1 MKKFRSVPAIITLLA
16 GFVTC
21 VLMIKNKITIVQY
34 LWTLALVMVGFYICG
49 VVVRFILNKVFEDK
63 KEDEH
68 PEGEEALEGEEGAE
82 EETPENTDVKDNQK
96 DNQKNNQKDNQKD
109 NKNQKQK
116 QKQGE

>member
-63 KEDEH
+63 KEDEN
-68 PEGEEALEGEEGAE
+68 PEDGEAPEGEEGAE
-82 EETPENTDVKDNQK
+82 TEAAEDTDEKEKQNQ
-96 DNQKNNQKDNQKD
+96 
-109 NKNQKQK
+109 NQKQK

>member
-63 KEDEH
+63 KEDEN
-68 PEGEEALEGEEGAE
+68 PEDGEAPEGEEGAE
-82 EETPENTDVKDNQK
+82 TEAAEDTDEKEKENQK
-96 DNQKNNQKDNQKD
+96 Q
-109 NKNQKQK
+109 NQKQK

>member
-63 KEDEH
+63 KEDEN
-68 PEGEEALEGEEGAE
+68 PEGGEALEGEEGAE
-82 EETPENTDVKDNQK
+82 TEASEDTDEKENQK
-96 DNQKNNQKDNQKD
+96 Q
-109 NKNQKQK
+109 NQKQK

>member
-63 KEDEH
+63 KEDEN
-68 PEGEEALEGEEGAE
+68 PEDGEAPEGEEGAE
-82 EETPENTDVKDNQK
+82 TEAAEDTDEKEKKSKIRSKSRNKVNETY
-96 DNQKNNQKDNQKD
+96 
-109 NKNQKQK
+109 
-116 QKQGE
+116 

>member
-63 KEDEH
+63 KEDEN
-68 PEGEEALEGEEGAE
+68 PEDGEAPEGEEGAE
-82 EETPENTDVKDNQK
+82 TEAAEDTDEKEKQ
-96 DNQKNNQKDNQKD
+96 
-109 NKNQKQK
+109 NQKQK

>member
-63 KEDEH
+63 KEDEN
-68 PEGEEALEGEEGAE
+68 PEGGEVPEGEEGAE
-82 EETPENTDVKDNQK
+82 AEATENTDEKENQ
-96 DNQKNNQKDNQKD
+96 
-109 NKNQKQK
+109 NQKQK

>member
-63 KEDEH
+63 KEDEN
-68 PEGEEALEGEEGAE
+68 PKDGEAPEGEEGAE
-82 EETPENTDVKDNQK
+82 TEAAEDTDEKEKQ
-96 DNQKNNQKDNQKD
+96 
-109 NKNQKQK
+109 NQKQK